1 MIWLLI
7 GCAVLAWLIALVGIG
22 CAMAAGKEMPARD
35 S

>member
-7 GCAVLAWLIALVGIG
+7 GAAVLAWLIALVGIG
-22 CAMAAGKEMPARD
+22 CAMAAGRPYPER